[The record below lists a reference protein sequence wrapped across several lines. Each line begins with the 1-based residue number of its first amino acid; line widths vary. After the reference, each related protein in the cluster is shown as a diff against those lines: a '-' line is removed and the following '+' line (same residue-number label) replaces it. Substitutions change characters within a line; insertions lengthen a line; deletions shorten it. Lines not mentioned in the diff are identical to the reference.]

1 MNELKE
7 RIKYVFNT
15 IPEETVRKAVMDMKA
30 RAKKLVHVAGKGF
43 EGKKLRI

>member
-1 MNELKE
+1 MPATMNELKE

-30 RAKKLVHVAGKGF
+30 RTKKLVHEAGKAL
-43 EGKKLRI
+43 K